1 MGCGRGCAEGVE
13 LGGRRT
19 AQYLRLR
26 RSKHG
31 RGVVVSRVNSYALT
45 VHGQTLFENR
55 KDARPLLNTEIHR

>member
-45 VHGQTLFENR
+45 VHGQTLSRIE
-55 KDARPLLNTEIHR
+55 KMPDPY